1 MVLKRRLALE
11 AKSNNLLSS
20 QVTARALRSWA
31 RKCKDKRDLNQ
42 VNVARQ
48 DQEESFNQKVV
59 TKIGFN

>member
-20 QVTARALRSWA
+20 QVTARALRNWA
-31 RKCKDKRDLNQ
+31 GKYKDKRDLNQ
-42 VNVARQ
+42 VTIVSQ
-48 DQEESFNQKVV
+48 DQEGSLDKKAV